1 MAPGTVPGTQE
12 GPRWGFQNW
21 KESARNLTRV
31 RFSTFVA
38 DIISVSNAKAL
49 IPSNFLLEQ
58 AREWALS
65 RGEFFSLALQPFR
78 LESHPSHLKFHT
90 AESVHNSRLIANV
103 SLLHILFWFLWSG
116 IFPSFPIP
124 RHSVYTASIILQIPH
139 IHKATGPTILN
150 KILYIHLN
158 FPQAPW
164 QRG

>member
-1 MAPGTVPGTQE
+1 MNKHWNIGMEYWKISLPLICKKEINYTYLQALVGKSNWVRTRWYRTNAMPGTQE

-21 KESARNLTRV
+21 KESARNLNLTRV

-103 SLLHILFWFLWSG
+103 SLLHIFSD
-116 IFPSFPIP
+116 SFGQEFF
-124 RHSVYTASIILQIPH
+124 H
-139 IHKATGPTILN
+139 
-150 KILYIHLN
+150 
-158 FPQAPW
+158 
-164 QRG
+164 